1 MWAFACVPQMFS
13 LFPKY
18 TDLGTAK
25 QPCSHPLVPRQD
37 CTWIK
42 PLYLGEGNGNP
53 LQYSCLENPTDRGA
67 WQATVQRVPKSGT
80 WQSDF
85 TSTFFTL
92 NLTELRYEYKN
103 SVCLNR
109 VPTLERKKYETQR
122 NKRSFFSSN
131 KWKVEKSIISC
142 VAFFVSSDIYWRSK
156 TEMPN
161 GLWLCE
167 MKWETMF
174 YNSKYFL

>member
-1 MWAFACVPQMFS
+1 MVKNLPAMQETWVWS
-13 LFPKY
+13 L
-18 TDLGTAK
+18 DLGR
-25 QPCSHPLVPRQD
+25 SS
-37 CTWIK
+37 
-42 PLYLGEGNGNP
+42 GEGNGNP
-53 LQYSCLENPTDRGA
+53 VQCSCLENPTDRGA
-67 WQATVQRVPKSGT
+67 WQATVQRGPKSET
-80 WQSDF
+80 WLSDF
-85 TSTFFTL
+85 TFTFFML

-109 VPTLERKKYETQR
+109 VTTLERKKWKYETQR
-122 NKRSFFSSN
+122 NKGSFFSSN

-174 YNSKYFL
+174 YNSKYLL